1 MGLFSSVMPYN
12 DLTSL
17 EDRVQTKYVPLPS
30 LKVGQHAVV
39 ERWDTLP
46 HVMQE
51 RLYTLGLAPGE
62 TVRVE
67 RKMFSRGPVVI
78 AFRGQHFALRYEDA
92 RHLLVREG

>member
-1 MGLFSSVMPYN
+1 MRLFSSVIPYE
-12 DLTSL
+12 SL
-17 EDRVQTKYVPLPS
+17 PSLDNAQFKHVPLPA
-30 LKVGQHAVV
+30 LDAGQQAVL

-51 RLYTLGLAPGE
+51 RLYTLGLSPGE
-62 TVRVE
+62 TFVIE

-92 RHLLVREG
+92 RHLLVRIG